1 MLMVSALFVLL
12 LFLLFQTQEKTVNRV
27 GSWIASA
34 YKHFRAKDR
43 DKAMV
48 WLSNA
53 EVALI
58 ASKNDVDY

>member
-1 MLMVSALFVLL
+1 MVFALFVLL
-12 LFLLFQTQEKTVNRV
+12 LFLLFQRQEKTVKRV

-34 YKHFRAKDR
+34 YKDSCAKGR
-43 DKAMV
+43 NKAMV

-53 EVALI
+53 EVTLT

>member
-12 LFLLFQTQEKTVNRV
+12 LFLLFQRQEKTVNRV

-34 YKHFRAKDR
+34 YKHSRAKDR
-43 DKAMV
+43 HKAMV

-53 EVALI
+53 EVTLI